1 MPSTPERWGG
11 QNSPVSSG
19 IGFNRNG
26 NPEIFN
32 LQNLVPGVQ
41 YVATIYSVGW
51 DPRAYGRA
59 VTWGAGDD
67 RLSVNEDQ
75 FGDGVGIRVS
85 YRYTAPASGY
95 LSISNF
101 PFSTAVGTFHCFG
114 FANYEVNPQA
124 APLIG
129 VQPVS
134 KASIPGAGAGFY
146 ITTGGA
152 RPLSFRWMK
161 GGTEIANQTNRTL
174 ILSNLVASD
183 LAGYSVSVSNGS
195 GIKLFLARN
204 SKTSAR
210 VFIPTATRTDFT
222 G

>member
-1 MPSTPERWGG
+1 MASPSRA
-11 QNSPVSSG
+11 SPG
-19 IGFNRNG
+19 
-26 NPEIFN
+26 
-32 LQNLVPGVQ
+32 L
-41 YVATIYSVGW
+41 
-51 DPRAYGRA
+51 DPRLAYELQ
-59 VTWGAGDD
+59 T
-67 RLSVNEDQ
+67 VNLGSTTTDAAN
-75 FGDGVGIRVS
+75 VIK
-85 YRYTAPASGY
+85 
-95 LSISNF
+95 
-101 PFSTAVGTFHCFG
+101 TAVGTFHVFG
-114 FANYEVNPQA
+114 LANYEVNPQA

-129 VQPVS
+129 IQPVN
-134 KASIPGAGAGFY
+134 KASVPGGGAGFY

-161 GGTEIANQTNRTL
+161 DGNEIANQTNRTL
-174 ILSNLVASD
+174 ILSNLVAGD